1 MKYLSMGFALVR
13 QWFPEVVSAQPGRV
27 ALQRLAVELTG
38 TVGIGR
44 TGDDRI
50 EASIAGQLNTG
61 MWPATLSSPDATD
74 AASRAEMPLDAR
86 APVDARKSSAGQI
99 AHADPFVWLQ
109 LLDDRG
115 APLTHETFLGHGV
128 GTQYRVHA
136 RIEVPSITEPGTPA
150 LASDD
155 AGQEAREPRSNAR
168 LASGLVARVVARTY
182 RNPAGPRYHT
192 EVIVLTLL
200 PAGAALPA
208 PKSRPASAPAPP
220 LALVPALAAAPEY
233 ETAAGRA

>member
-13 QWFPEVVSAQPGRV
+13 QWFPEVGSAPPGPA
-27 ALQRLAVELTG
+27 ALEPLAVELTG

-61 MWPATLSSPDATD
+61 LSPETRSIPDALD
-74 AASRAEMPLDAR
+74 AASLAEGRLDSR

-136 RIEVPSITEPGTPA
+136 RIEVPSITEPGASARP
-150 LASDD
+150 SDD
-155 AGQEAREPRSNAR
+155 AGQEARAPRASAR

-182 RNPAGPRYHT
+182 RNSAGPRYHT

-208 PKSRPASAPAPP
+208 PKSRPASVPESA
-220 LALVPALAAAPEY
+220 LALVPALAAAPEHGT
-233 ETAAGRA
+233 EARRA